1 MNTATRW
8 ITALVTALSLAC
20 FGGAVL
26 AAPSGKPIRIGSTL
40 ALTGPL
46 AATGQVHKIVGEIY
60 VDQLN
65 AKDGLLGRPVE
76 WIVRDDQSKPDL
88 ARTLY
93 EQLIT
98 VDKVDLL
105 MGPYATGAILSAMAV
120 AQRYDKLLIHHTF
133 GIPNMAKYERHF
145 PTWSLGPEP
154 QVTFP
159 NTLLDALAASPKP
172 PKTIAIVTSK
182 FPSVHFMS
190 LGAREVAKKRGMKE
204 ALYLEF
210 EFGTRDFGPIA
221 ARIKDAN
228 PDFLWVGAIGLDGNQ
243 ILDALKKIDYTPKNH
258 FYLYPA
264 PGPLAKAP
272 EGKGALSTT
281 IFEEHPPF
289 TSSPGAAEFVKLF
302 RERAP
307 KAGLPYTAVDVQA
320 AASYTAW
327 QLLEAAVTATKGLD
341 DKALAQWLKTNRV
354 DTITGRLR
362 FDGPNNYGDDLSKV
376 KQVQDGK
383 WVVVW
388 PKEFA
393 APGRSSSP
401 RDVRATD
408 VASLGLRA
416 SRAGRPRAR
425 ASGRSCG
432 RT

>member
-1 MNTATRW
+1 MTRSSRVLGLLAVLLL
-8 ITALVTALSLAC
+8 ALVAAP
-20 FGGAVL
+20 GAGL
-26 AAPSGKPIRIGSTL
+26 AAPSGPPIRVGGSL

-46 AATGQVHKIVGEIY
+46 AATALVHKIVGEIY
-60 VDQLN
+60 VDELN
-65 AKDGLLGRPVE
+65 RKNGFLGRPVE
-76 WIVRDDQSKPDL
+76 WVLLDDQSKPDL

-93 EQLIT
+93 ERLIT

-105 MGPYATGAILSAMAV
+105 IGPYATGSILSAMGV
-120 AQRYDKLLIHHTF
+120 AQRYDKLLVHHTF
-133 GIPNMAKYERHF
+133 GIPHLAKYERHF
-145 PTWSLGPEP
+145 PAWALGPEP
-154 QVTFP
+154 GRTFP
-159 NTLLDALAASPKP
+159 NLLFDALAAAPKP
-172 PKTIAIVTSK
+172 PQSVAIVTDK
-182 FPSVHFMS
+182 FPSVHFVS
-190 LGAREVAKKRGMKE
+190 TGAREIAQKRGLKE
-204 ALYLEF
+204 VLYLEF

-243 ILDALKKIDYTPKNH
+243 ILEALKKIDYTPKNH

-289 TSSPGAAEFVKLF
+289 TSSPGAAELVKLF
-302 RERAP
+302 RERAT

-354 DTITGRLR
+354 DTITGKLR

-393 APGRSSSP
+393 APGAQLITP
-401 RDVRATD
+401 
-408 VASLGLRA
+408 
-416 SRAGRPRAR
+416 
-425 ASGRSCG
+425 
-432 RT
+432 

>member
-1 MNTATRW
+1 MMLSHRVLGTL
-8 ITALVTALSLAC
+8 ALVLLVGLA
-20 FGGAVL
+20 GPAAGL
-26 AAPSGKPIRIGSTL
+26 AAPTGPPVRVGSTL

-46 AATGQVHKIVGEIY
+46 AATALVHKITGEIY
-60 VDQLN
+60 VDELN
-65 AKDGLLGRPVE
+65 RKNGLLGRPVE
-76 WIVRDDQSKPDL
+76 WVLLDDQSKPDL

-93 EQLIT
+93 ERLVT

-105 MGPYATGAILSAMAV
+105 IGPYATGSILSAMGV

-133 GIPNMAKYERHF
+133 GIPHLAKYERQF
-145 PTWSLGPEP
+145 PTWAIGPEP
-154 QVTFP
+154 GRTFP
-159 NTLLDALAASPKP
+159 NLLFDALAASPKP
-172 PKTIAIVTSK
+172 PQTVAIVTDK

-190 LGAREVAKKRGMKE
+190 TGAREVAQKRGLRE

-228 PDFLWVGAIGLDGNQ
+228 PDLLWVGAIGLDGNQ
-243 ILDALKKIDYTPKNH
+243 ILDALKKIDYTPRSH

-281 IFEEHPPF
+281 VFEEHPPF
-289 TSSPGAAEFVKLF
+289 TNGAAAAEFVKLF
-302 RERAP
+302 RERAT

-354 DTITGRLR
+354 DTIIGKLR

-383 WVVVW
+383 WLVVW

-393 APGRSSSP
+393 APGAQLLAP
-401 RDVRATD
+401 
-408 VASLGLRA
+408 
-416 SRAGRPRAR
+416 
-425 ASGRSCG
+425 
-432 RT
+432 

>member
-1 MNTATRW
+1 MTRSSRVLGLLAVLLL
-8 ITALVTALSLAC
+8 ALAAAP
-20 FGGAVL
+20 GAGL
-26 AAPSGKPIRIGSTL
+26 AAPSGPPIRVGGSL

-46 AATGQVHKIVGEIY
+46 AATALVHKIVGEIY
-60 VDQLN
+60 VDELN
-65 AKDGLLGRPVE
+65 RKNGLLGRPVE
-76 WIVRDDQSKPDL
+76 WVLLDDQSKPDL

-93 EQLIT
+93 ERLVT

-105 MGPYATGAILSAMAV
+105 IGPYATGSILSAMGV
-120 AQRYDKLLIHHTF
+120 AQRYDKLLVHHTF
-133 GIPNMAKYERHF
+133 GIPHLAKYERQF
-145 PTWSLGPEP
+145 PAWALGPEP
-154 QVTFP
+154 GRTFP
-159 NTLLDALAASPKP
+159 NLLFDALAAAPKP
-172 PKTIAIVTSK
+172 PQSVAIVTDK
-182 FPSVHFMS
+182 FPSVHFVS
-190 LGAREVAKKRGMKE
+190 TGAREIAQKRGLKE

-302 RERAP
+302 RERAT

-354 DTITGRLR
+354 DTLTGKLR

-393 APGRSSSP
+393 APGAQLITP
-401 RDVRATD
+401 
-408 VASLGLRA
+408 
-416 SRAGRPRAR
+416 
-425 ASGRSCG
+425 
-432 RT
+432 

>member
-1 MNTATRW
+1 MTLSHRVLGTL
-8 ITALVTALSLAC
+8 ALVLLVGLA
-20 FGGAVL
+20 GPAAGL
-26 AAPSGKPIRIGSTL
+26 AAPTGPPVRVGSSL

-46 AATGQVHKIVGEIY
+46 AATALVHKITGEIY
-60 VDQLN
+60 VDELN
-65 AKDGLLGRPVE
+65 RKNGLLGRPVE
-76 WIVRDDQSKPDL
+76 WVLLDDQSKPDL

-93 EQLIT
+93 ERLVT

-105 MGPYATGAILSAMAV
+105 IGPYATGSILSAMGV

-133 GIPNMAKYERHF
+133 GIPHLAKYERQF
-145 PTWSLGPEP
+145 PTWAIGPEP
-154 QVTFP
+154 GRTFP
-159 NTLLDALAASPKP
+159 NLLFDALAASPKP
-172 PKTIAIVTSK
+172 PQTVAIVTDK

-190 LGAREVAKKRGMKE
+190 TGAREVAQKRGLRE

-243 ILDALKKIDYTPKNH
+243 ILDALKKIDYTPRSH

-281 IFEEHPPF
+281 VFEEHPPF
-289 TSSPGAAEFVKLF
+289 TNGAAAAEFVKLF
-302 RERAP
+302 RERAT

-354 DTITGRLR
+354 DTIIGKLR
-362 FDGPNNYGDDLSKV
+362 FDGSNNYGDDLSKV

-383 WVVVW
+383 WLVVW

-393 APGRSSSP
+393 APGAQLLAP
-401 RDVRATD
+401 
-408 VASLGLRA
+408 
-416 SRAGRPRAR
+416 
-425 ASGRSCG
+425 
-432 RT
+432 